1 MSRRPPSSTRTD
13 TLSPYTTLFRSCGI
27 ICRPP
32 GGAGSEALRRTE
44 GAKAGSNADSRLD
57 RSRTC
62 KENKS
67 APVLDSPCGLAR
79 RQGAREPGTER
90 TTGKARELGWL
101 RQERQKARRR
111 QRADHHQEICEPQAL
126 QHGDR
131 KSVGAGKS
139 WSVRVGLG
147 GRRILKKKKKK

>member
-79 RQGAREPGTER
+79 RQGARKPGTER

-101 RQERQKARRR
+101 RQERQKARRSEE
-111 QRADHHQEICEPQAL
+111 HTSEL
-126 QHGDR
+126 QSLMR
-131 KSVGAGKS
+131 NSYAVFC
-139 WSVRVGLG
+139 
-147 GRRILKKKKKK
+147 LKKQKQEQPQKKEKTHIQQQ